1 MTGTRVAI
9 LQSNYIPWKGY
20 FDLMN
25 SVDEFILYDCV
36 QYTRSDL
43 RNRNRIRCGDGCCFL
58 TIPVSVP
65 DRFETPIDAVE
76 ACDDHWRRKHFQ
88 ALVCNY
94 GRTPGFRLWG
104 ELFRELYLGG
114 RERNLSRINRSFLE
128 AVNRLLGIRTVL
140 HDAREFALPAGMERT
155 RRLVELC
162 RRLGASTYLSGPAAK
177 CYLDE
182 TAFREAG
189 IEVEWM
195 NYEGY
200 PEYPQRGI
208 GPFVHQVS
216 VLDLLFN
223 TGSDA
228 PRYMKSFQ

>member
-36 QYTRSDL
+36 QYTRSDW

-140 HDAREFALPAGMERT
+140 HDAREFALPAGWSGPGGWSNSAAGWGPPPTSPGPRQSAIST
-155 RRLVELC
+155 RRP
-162 RRLGASTYLSGPAAK
+162 SGRP
-177 CYLDE
+177 
-182 TAFREAG
+182 
-189 IEVEWM
+189 
-195 NYEGY
+195 
-200 PEYPQRGI
+200 
-208 GPFVHQVS
+208 
-216 VLDLLFN
+216 
-223 TGSDA
+223 GS
-228 PRYMKSFQ
+228 KSSG